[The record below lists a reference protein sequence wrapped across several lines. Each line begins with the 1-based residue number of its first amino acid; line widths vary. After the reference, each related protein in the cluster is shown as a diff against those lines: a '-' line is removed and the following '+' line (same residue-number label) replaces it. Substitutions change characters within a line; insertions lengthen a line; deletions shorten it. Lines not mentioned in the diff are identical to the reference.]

1 MKNSEFIRA
10 AGFEPIPCFS
20 GTYNVEAAVQSAMQ
34 GKTHFYDDSSMRFF
48 SCKVR
53 KARCI
58 DDGVILGTICTQA
71 EGFHGGRVYA
81 VNFHDFTGHGLC
93 ASLEE
98 RTFKTMK
105 QAETYFWQQANAMD
119 GTAIMLD
126 AIRRERDDAR
136 RKAKRI
142 TDFMHKHKRAFAG
155 AKA

>member
-10 AGFEPIPCFS
+10 AGFEPVPCFS
-20 GTYNVEAAVQSAMQ
+20 GTYNVEAAVQNAMK
-34 GKTHFYDDSSMRFF
+34 GKTHFYDASTMAFF

-81 VNFHDFTGHGLC
+81 VNFHDFTGHSLC

-105 QAETYFWQQANAMD
+105 QADAYFWERANAMD
-119 GTAIMLD
+119 GRAIMLD

-136 RKAKRI
+136 RKAKRL
-142 TDFMHKHKRAFAG
+142 TDFMRNKKRAFA
-155 AKA
+155 K

>member
-20 GTYNVEAAVQSAMQ
+20 GTYKVEAAVQNAMR
-34 GKTHFYDDSSMRFF
+34 GKTHFYDDDSMRFF

-98 RTFKTMK
+98 RTFKTME
-105 QAETYFWQQANAMD
+105 QANKYFWERANAMD
-119 GTAIMLD
+119 GRAIMLD

-142 TDFMHKHKRAFAG
+142 TDFMRRHKRAFA
-155 AKA
+155 K

>member
-20 GTYNVEAAVQSAMQ
+20 GTYKVEAAVQNAMR
-34 GKTHFYDDSSMRFF
+34 GKTHFYDDDSMRFF

-81 VNFHDFTGHGLC
+81 VNFHDFTGRGLC

-98 RTFKTMK
+98 RTFKTME
-105 QAETYFWQQANAMD
+105 QANKYFRERANAMD
-119 GTAIMLD
+119 GRAIMLD
-126 AIRRERDDAR
+126 AIRHERDDAR

-142 TDFMHKHKRAFAG
+142 TDFMRKHKRAFS
-155 AKA
+155 K

>member
-1 MKNSEFIRA
+1 MKTRNQDFIRA
-10 AGFEPIPCFS
+10 AGFEPVPCFS
-20 GTYNVEAAVQSAMQ
+20 GTYNVEAAVQNAMQ

-81 VNFHDFTGHGLC
+81 VNFHDFTGYSLC
-93 ASLEE
+93 ESLEE
-98 RTFKTMK
+98 RTFKTME
-105 QAETYFWQQANAMD
+105 QAEKYFWECAKAMD
-119 GTAIMLD
+119 GRSIMLD
-126 AIRRERDDAR
+126 AIRRERDEAL

-142 TDFMHKHKRAFAG
+142 TDFMRSKKRAFA
-155 AKA
+155 K